1 MAEEIWIERMT
12 WTDVKAAM
20 AAGKRRVLVIVGAM
34 EQHGPHLPIGTDTFL
49 GHAMA
54 ERIARKLGD
63 TLIAPVIPV
72 GYSVGH
78 MPMPGTVTLSEDT
91 LIRVIVE
98 TCESL
103 AHHGFEEIVLLSSH
117 GGNFRAIR
125 RLQDDLRARVAP
137 TRLLAATDVE
147 PWLERN
153 NRLAEQHGVDP
164 VRAGAHAALNETSQ
178 MLAYRPELVKMER
191 AVEGFMGDPSIRWRS
206 KVPPPMDEMSP
217 TGILGDAR
225 GSTAELGEIFLEA
238 ETTHIANQIR
248 AGQLD

>member
-1 MAEEIWIERMT
+1 VSDEIWIERMT

-20 AAGKRRVLVIVGAM
+20 AAGKRRVLVIVGAT

-63 TLIAPVIPV
+63 TLVAPVIPV
-72 GYSVGH
+72 GYSAGH
-78 MPMPGTVTLSEDT
+78 MPMPGTITLSQET
-91 LIRVIVE
+91 LSQVIVE

-103 AHHGFEEIVLLSSH
+103 AHHGFDEIVILSSH
-117 GGNFRAIR
+117 GGNFRAIER
-125 RLQDDLRARVAP
+125 VLGDLRDRVKP
-137 TRLLAATDVE
+137 TRLLAATSVE

-153 NRLAEQHGVDP
+153 KRLAEEQGLDP
-164 VRAGAHAALNETSQ
+164 VRAGVHAALNETSQ
-178 MLAYRPELVKMER
+178 MLAYKPELVKMER

-206 KVPPPMDEMSP
+206 KVPPPMNETSP

-238 ETTHIANQIR
+238 ETSHLADQIR